1 MSDPLMSVY
10 PPLEPASLVTRRSRL
25 FPFDSDGLTLTHLGR
40 GAIWLALKALGL
52 GPGSRLAMPAYHCGS
67 EVEAARLAGVEVVF
81 YRVLPTLQVDE
92 EDLMRAA
99 KESDATY
106 LISYYGFP
114 MPPLPSGTRVI
125 EDAAHALFSYDGGGA
140 IGSRG
145 DAAIFCPRKS
155 LGVPDGGAVLIRGGF
170 IEATGR
176 PPWKRMARSVASQG
190 MGWAAQSRAGVLRAP
205 ATKVFHKVSKAERAV
220 EEGTLTE
227 TVIGEW
233 NLEVADL
240 EVAASK
246 CSRVTE
252 WAVHGADGER
262 IRELRRRNYQI
273 LLNAL
278 PEVCLD
284 RFRGLPDG
292 VAPLYFPVRVPERDR
307 TIAELQKRG
316 VRSIEIWPVPHPL
329 LDRTRFVDLE
339 PLRHQM
345 LALPVHQGLSEW
357 HVEQV
362 AHAARE
368 AITAAH
374 R

>member
-10 PPLEPASLVTRRSRL
+10 PPLEPATLVTRRSL
-25 FPFDSDGLTLTHLGR
+25 QFPFNSDGLTLTHLGR

-52 GPGSRLAMPAYHCGS
+52 GPGHRLAMPAYHCGS
-67 EVEAARLAGVEVVF
+67 EVEAARLAGIEVVF
-81 YRVLPTLQVDE
+81 YRVLPTLEVDH
-92 EDLMRAA
+92 EDLFRV
-99 KESDATY
+99 SRQCHATY

-114 MPPLPSGTRVI
+114 MPPLPPGTLVI
-125 EDAAHALFSYDGGGA
+125 EDAAHALFSYDGGAA

-145 DAAIFCPRKS
+145 AAAIFCPRKS
-155 LGVPDGGAVLIRGGF
+155 LGVPDGGAVLIRDGH
-170 IEATGR
+170 IEAQGR
-176 PPWKRMARSVASQG
+176 PPWKRMARSMASQS

-205 ATKVFHKVSKAERAV
+205 ATKVFRKVSKAEQAV

-227 TVIGEW
+227 VVIGEW

-246 CSRVTE
+246 SSRMTE
-252 WAVHGADGER
+252 WAVHGADGEA
-262 IRELRRRNYQI
+262 IRRHRRRNYAI

-278 PEVCLD
+278 PDVVPP

-292 VAPLYFPVRVPERDR
+292 VAPLYYPVRVPQRDR

-329 LDRTRFVDLE
+329 LDRRRFAELE
-339 PLRHQM
+339 PLRHEM

-357 HVEQV
+357 HMEQV
-362 AHAARE
+362 AKAARE
-368 AITAAH
+368 AIMAAH